1 MVDRARR
8 GRGCRSRRQRGRQAL
23 IVVVGG
29 AGGGNCGGDCG
40 GGVAVEETLAGRI
53 FDRVRGAAGAD

>member
-23 IVVVGG
+23 IVVVVGG
-29 AGGGNCGGDCG
+29 AGEGNFGGDCG
-40 GGVAVEETLAGRI
+40 GGVAVEDFGGAY
-53 FDRVRGAAGAD
+53 VRQG